1 MLKNQ
6 KNEKKEKKK
15 QIAISIFH
23 KHDIPLIWFQY
34 LYIKCLNIF
43 WIWSWTSYIL
53 IQQLATIA
61 HLLNIFINTTQTYS
75 TLASFQHLL
84 LLNNIPIRNPPH
96 LENRSNHHCPV
107 ESRKPATRSSLIIRG
122 KIVEREKRVEP
133 RAVPGGTKDPRYRC
147 QRRGSSYTKWVK
159 VGNPF
164 WGWSTTSR
172 LSLSLSGHHVPCL
185 CPPCLYT
192 PTPWNLAPCRWVL
205 SGVNALA
212 QCTYSNPNLDDLEV
226 PSRPGLAWPWSRLIN
241 RIPMMIIRGHGHC
254 GGINRV
260 RWFITL
266 FFFRFLLFLC
276 LFSFEWFF
284 FFGLFFWRESRLIK
298 RKEK

>member
-1 MLKNQ
+1 M
-6 KNEKKEKKK
+6 
-15 QIAISIFH
+15 ISIFVH
-23 KHDIPLIWFQY
+23 Q
-34 LYIKCLNIF
+34 CLNIF

-172 LSLSLSGHHVPCL
+172 LSLSLYPDTMFLVSVLPACTHQHHGILRRVVEYWAGWML
-185 CPPCLYT
+185 LRNARTAT
-192 PTPWNLAPCRWVL
+192 PT
-205 SGVNALA
+205 S
-212 QCTYSNPNLDDLEV
+212 TTS
-226 PSRPGLAWPWSRLIN
+226 
-241 RIPMMIIRGHGHC
+241 
-254 GGINRV
+254 
-260 RWFITL
+260 
-266 FFFRFLLFLC
+266 RFLLVRVWPGPGRDWLTEYRWW
-276 LFSFEWFF
+276 LFAGMDIVVE
-284 FFGLFFWRESRLIK
+284 
-298 RKEK
+298 